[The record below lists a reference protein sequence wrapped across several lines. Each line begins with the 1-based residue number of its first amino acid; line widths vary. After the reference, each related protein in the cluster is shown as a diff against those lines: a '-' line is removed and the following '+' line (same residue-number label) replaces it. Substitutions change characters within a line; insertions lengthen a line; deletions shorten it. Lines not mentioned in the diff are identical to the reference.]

1 MHRSGHDQQ
10 VLTTVSRGERVY
22 FAAVGLLALWVGVWG
37 FFIPGQ
43 VDKALPFLVPPLHAR
58 FLGAMYLSGL
68 TFMVG
73 AIRAPSWAEA
83 RIVPPM
89 TAVWTG
95 GLLVVSLLHL
105 DAFDIGQPQ
114 DAVWFAAYAV
124 YPVIALGLMWRHRG
138 ADAHQR
144 APGTEIT
151 TGARRYLTAQGAAA
165 TLLGTALFL
174 APGAMADRWPWPI
187 PSILAQLYAAPL
199 LAYGV
204 GSLLLSRQ
212 RRWAEVRVGLAGMLV
227 FAVGVLV
234 ASLLHVELFSAD
246 DLAAWLWFGAF
257 AVAVVALAR
266 LTISAMTGSSERAA
280 TA

>member
-1 MHRSGHDQQ
+1 MARRAVGMTAGD
-10 VLTTVSRGERVY
+10 VGGERVY

-37 FFIPGQ
+37 FFIPDQ

-83 RIVPPM
+83 RIVPPI

-124 YPVIALGLMWRHRG
+124 YPVIALGLIWRHRG

-144 APGTEIT
+144 APGPSSP
-151 TGARRYLTAQGAAA
+151 TAPAA
-165 TLLGTALFL
+165 T
-174 APGAMADRWPWPI
+174 
-187 PSILAQLYAAPL
+187 
-199 LAYGV
+199 
-204 GSLLLSRQ
+204 
-212 RRWAEVRVGLAGMLV
+212 
-227 FAVGVLV
+227 
-234 ASLLHVELFSAD
+234 
-246 DLAAWLWFGAF
+246 
-257 AVAVVALAR
+257 
-266 LTISAMTGSSERAA
+266 
-280 TA
+280 